1 MRPGIMARLALVLL
15 MSKHPKMQLSW
26 AGALLALLKSLR
38 VNIVDRAEVQ
48 GLFKAG
54 KLLMLKQFACL
65 VCVGGYDKDC

>member
-1 MRPGIMARLALVLL
+1 
-15 MSKHPKMQLSW
+15 MQLSW